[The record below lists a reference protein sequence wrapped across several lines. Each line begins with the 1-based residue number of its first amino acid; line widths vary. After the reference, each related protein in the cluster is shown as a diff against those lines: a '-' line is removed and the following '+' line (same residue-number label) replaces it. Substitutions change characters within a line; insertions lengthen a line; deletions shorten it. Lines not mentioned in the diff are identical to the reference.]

1 MTNAGSEWTPARRIK
16 QAQNR
21 YDRETAKYEQQVT
34 LGYVEARLRGPD
46 IWEATLAVGPWSRT
60 RATLAIKA
68 YNGATGNRYRW
79 TRRDQR
85 RARAQQEARD
95 RTPLPSETLLRYM

>member
-1 MTNAGSEWTPARRIK
+1 MTNAGSEWTPSRRIK

-21 YDRETAKYEQQVT
+21 YDRELAQYERQIT
-34 LGYVEARLRGPD
+34 LAYVEARLRGPEV
-46 IWEATLAVGPWSRT
+46 WEATLAVGPWSRT

-68 YNGATGNRYRW
+68 YNGANGNRYRW
-79 TRRDQR
+79 TKRDQK
-85 RARAQQEARD
+85 RAAAQRAAQD